1 MLMIL
6 VELLVCTLMA
16 LSLQGPFTYSV
27 ASEGPG
33 KKLIMSQTMDRL
45 KNKEVL
51 CN

>member
-16 LSLQGPFTYSV
+16 LSLQGPFMYSV

-33 KKLIMSQTMDRL
+33 KKLMSQTMDGL

>member
-16 LSLQGPFTYSV
+16 LGLQGPFTYSV

-33 KKLIMSQTMDRL
+33 KKMIMSQTMDKL